1 MSLNIC
7 SERAIFNSLV
17 NAPNLLEIR
26 MKTANIPAFTHHGD
40 RRQRKKSFRGI
51 LIRSHTNPND
61 GKILVRTETS
71 ARNKRV
77 DREPGCTCAQPPGW
91 LADPPSHKKKSTS
104 KEAPV
109 CPICDAYSSAEE
121 RLSHLRFSDIH
132 SEPVVILVGPL
143 GPKQAP
149 ASVEVRQTDGDLVST
164 VKRFDRTDDIKV
176 THEAWYDG
184 IKVPPK
190 IMSMV
195 NAVSGEFG
203 CDFIP
208 DRAAKM
214 GEKPWSVLEQWA
226 ERECAY
232 RAVEREFLDKKREER
247 DMAFQLKEREQLERV
262 VGVPQLRAKQR
273 AEEKVEV
280 PWRVVPLAPER
291 G

>member
-1 MSLNIC
+1 
-7 SERAIFNSLV
+7 
-17 NAPNLLEIR
+17 
-26 MKTANIPAFTHHGD
+26 MKTANTPPYVKDGGRW
-40 RRQRKKSFRGI
+40 RRNKSFRGI
-51 LIRSHTNPND
+51 LVRSYANPKD
-61 GKILVRTETS
+61 GKILIRTETS
-71 ARNKRV
+71 ARNQRI
-77 DREPGCTCAQPPGW
+77 DWEPSCTCAQPTG
-91 LADPPSHKKKSTS
+91 LAVDPTLPNTHTTS
-104 KEAPV
+104 EEPPM
-109 CPICDAYSSAEE
+109 CPICDAHSLAED
-121 RLSHLRFSDIH
+121 RLSHLRFSDVH
-132 SEPVVILVGPL
+132 SDPVVILVGPL

-149 ASVEVRQTDGDLVST
+149 ASVEVRETDGDLVST
-164 VKRFDRTDDIKV
+164 VKRFNRTDDINV

-184 IKVPPK
+184 MKVPSK
-190 IMSMV
+190 IMDMV
-195 NAVSGEFG
+195 TAASGESLCAFV
-203 CDFIP
+203 P

-214 GEKPWSVLEQWA
+214 EEKAWSVLEQWA